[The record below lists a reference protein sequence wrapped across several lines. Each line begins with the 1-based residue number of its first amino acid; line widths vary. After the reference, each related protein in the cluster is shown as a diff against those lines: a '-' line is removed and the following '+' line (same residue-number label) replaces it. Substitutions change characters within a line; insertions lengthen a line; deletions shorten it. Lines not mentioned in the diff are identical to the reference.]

1 MVQPDPAQ
9 FLPADYH
16 LNNPHIPFVVWP
28 EHVPGII
35 PTEAFPVE
43 AAMDRSMAKADVAV
57 QKASETNTLHQK
69 IPSVVHYTFGL
80 GDDSEELEYYQY
92 LAIRSALIV
101 LKPKAVLFHYIN
113 EPYGPWW
120 DRLKELPEAVHVMA
134 RNMTHIFHQPV
145 DNEESKSDVIR
156 LEALLRWGGVFLE
169 PDVFVI
175 RDFLSAGLLNEPVV
189 MGMESQTDMTKH
201 ELDPTGLNNAVI
213 LAEPN
218 SRFIRDWYNSYG
230 TFNQSEP
237 AKHSLEVPWKFAR
250 LNPSYV
256 TVLNRLGL
264 FWPLHTE
271 DALEMLSIMVRSAQV
286 ERNTGET
293 QIKVNLTI
301 DAVFNKQKQVVDVHT
316 GIGFLDHMYSA
327 LAKHGGMSLEMHCKG
342 DLWIDDHHTAEDSAL
357 ALGTAFKQAL
367 GDIKGIKRYG
377 SAYAPLDEAL
387 SRAVLDISGRS
398 YCVAELDLK
407 REKIGDLS
415 CEMIPHIF
423 HSFADT
429 AAITLHVDCLRGN
442 NDHHRSESAFKA
454 LALAIKDAI
463 SYTGSNEIPSTKGVL
478 AGY

>member
-1 MVQPDPAQ
+1 M
-9 FLPADYH
+9 
-16 LNNPHIPFVVWP
+16 
-28 EHVPGII
+28 
-35 PTEAFPVE
+35 
-43 AAMDRSMAKADVAV
+43 
-57 QKASETNTLHQK
+57 
-69 IPSVVHYTFGL
+69 
-80 GDDSEELEYYQY
+80 
-92 LAIRSALIV
+92 IV

-120 DRLKELPEAVHVMA
+120 DRLKDLPETVHVLA

-189 MGMESQTDMTKH
+189 MGMESQTDMKKH

-271 DALEMLSIMVRSAQV
+271 DALEMVHSKDPESFNFDLTAQFTYHAWEKVAHDLLEKITPLSIKTMKSPFVKMAKRFAAADDEHYLQ
-286 ERNTGET
+286 G
-293 QIKVNLTI
+293 
-301 DAVFNKQKQVVDVHT
+301 
-316 GIGFLDHMYSA
+316 YS
-327 LAKHGGMSLEMHCKG
+327 
-342 DLWIDDHHTAEDSAL
+342 
-357 ALGTAFKQAL
+357 
-367 GDIKGIKRYG
+367 R
-377 SAYAPLDEAL
+377 
-387 SRAVLDISGRS
+387 
-398 YCVAELDLK
+398 
-407 REKIGDLS
+407 
-415 CEMIPHIF
+415 
-423 HSFADT
+423 HSKSSSS
-429 AAITLHVDCLRGN
+429 H
-442 NDHHRSESAFKA
+442 
-454 LALAIKDAI
+454 
-463 SYTGSNEIPSTKGVL
+463 
-478 AGY
+478 